1 MAFNEECLRRVIRY
15 SLEPIFG
22 DDGVAVSKRVAQ
34 PTMAAWMRV
43 SKVSLSTKVSLLS
56 IDSFD
61 KKVSHHM
68 SRVR

>member
-1 MAFNEECLRRVIRY
+1 MSASMIDAGKSKRMAFNEECLRR
-15 SLEPIFG
+15 
-22 DDGVAVSKRVAQ
+22 